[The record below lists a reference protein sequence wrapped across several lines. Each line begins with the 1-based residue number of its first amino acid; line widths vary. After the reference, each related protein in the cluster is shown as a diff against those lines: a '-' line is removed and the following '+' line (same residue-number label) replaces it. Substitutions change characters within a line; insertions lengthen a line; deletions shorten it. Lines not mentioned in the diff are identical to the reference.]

1 MDSIVRQIGMKN
13 NCTFCGVFRRQALDR
28 GAVLMKADKIC
39 TGQSALNSRLFF
51 RTKSKSTI
59 CIPFSQQFMFV
70 IAYESIYIFS

>member
-39 TGQSALNSRLFF
+39 TGLLALNSGLFF
-51 RTKSKSTI
+51 MTSQSTVYA
-59 CIPFSQQFMFV
+59 SLSRNSV
-70 IAYESIYIFS
+70 HL